1 MHSITMQRRIEL
13 KKQLGMALSIKNEET
28 ERLAREVANETG
40 ESLTQAIQ
48 ESLKERLKRLQ
59 TKRRSRITTEKLEE
73 ILRRVDSLPNLDDR
87 SEDEILGYDNHGI
100 VG

>member
-1 MHSITMQRRIEL
+1 
-13 KKQLGMALSIKNEET
+13 MALSIKNEET

-48 ESLKERLKRLQ
+48 ESLKERLKTRQ
-59 TKRRSRITTEKLEE
+59 TKRRSRTTTEKLEE
-73 ILRRVDSLPNLDDR
+73 ILRRVDSLPNLDGR

>member
-1 MHSITMQRRIEL
+1 MQRRIEL